1 MFACFFQV
9 LKARVNNEVM
19 HFNSYLQDVA
29 RMCADDYNFIS
40 QGAMQYSEVLILHQL
55 HLSLAL
61 CGLVHKQWNTNPNC
75 FFFVVFKEF
84 LRSCLECIRTLP
96 QFYQIHEL
104 TSLTGGTFDPGLALT
119 FEKQLLNMVMYICSR
134 FSVSAVSDYSR
145 VYNLVVQKLKCLFF
159 SLFKIFFIITLIPSQ
174 LQVLNCRISFFAV
187 D

>member
-1 MFACFFQV
+1 
-9 LKARVNNEVM
+9 M